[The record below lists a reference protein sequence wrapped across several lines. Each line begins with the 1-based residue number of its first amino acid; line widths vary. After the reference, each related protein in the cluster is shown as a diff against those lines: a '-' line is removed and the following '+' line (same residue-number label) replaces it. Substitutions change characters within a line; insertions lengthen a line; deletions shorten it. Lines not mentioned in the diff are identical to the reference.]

1 MYQQVLRRFSKFNA
15 IQLSEPAPLRD
26 LLLMALKDEELETR
40 GDETETDDDLK
51 EKIAQVV
58 TPSLPLSL
66 SLSYLHLCCM
76 GKKCCNIPQN
86 LGICDGMIVKHV

>member
-1 MYQQVLRRFSKFNA
+1 MYRQVLCRFSKFNA

-58 TPSLPLSL
+58 APSLPLL
-66 SLSYLHLCCM
+66 SLS
-76 GKKCCNIPQN
+76 
-86 LGICDGMIVKHV
+86 